1 MNDQC
6 KVSRFSRKKPDTSMA
21 EVHETT
27 SRSYVHTVILWNG
40 SWRKTTPNNQ
50 TSEKKMSQTLIETRS
65 QISKPTAC
73 LKSDYCPPQWQ
84 QLLWQSIFDF
94 WYSYG
99 LRYKCC
105 KYAIPKFSR
114 HKACEHY
121 SASQL
126 QHRSKLRN
134 TQKNKLTAETVLC
147 NNGKFGQKFSSI
159 VVHACSTSTSRVFHQ
174 ISFLWM
180 AFLTVMADDRG
191 PFGMRY
197 WNEDILQNE
206 QKVQCSYMNQCKCSS
221 KMDYSVREI
230 RSI

>member
-1 MNDQC
+1 VGWCNEYWWWFRSLLGKKRRVLHSSGPRYQDCWHTGLLHASLIGSKPSTAKRGRVPSRWTSRSMCKSSASSICETWIALARMNDQC

-27 SRSYVHTVILWNG
+27 SCSYVHTVILWNG

-94 WYSYG
+94 RYSYG
-99 LRYKCC
+99 LRWYKCC

-126 QHRSKLRN
+126 
-134 TQKNKLTAETVLC
+134 
-147 NNGKFGQKFSSI
+147 
-159 VVHACSTSTSRVFHQ
+159 
-174 ISFLWM
+174 
-180 AFLTVMADDRG
+180 
-191 PFGMRY
+191 
-197 WNEDILQNE
+197 
-206 QKVQCSYMNQCKCSS
+206 
-221 KMDYSVREI
+221 
-230 RSI
+230 